1 MALALPPSIQADEK
15 DCNTFVDYTCR
26 NAIEP
31 NQVYRRSP
39 IIHAELAMLS
49 SIKAGGATKAAP
61 YIGVS
66 KLSCLMCSSYIES
79 YSQIVADAISV
90 RGCHGK
96 VYPSWAWPTM
106 NDTHHDERIRSI
118 FLGKMRQGLRQDFE
132 RFTEDEMTRRKSDS
146 SVESMSEGGHGDF
159 KRTEKVEALKEAHNF
174 FYGL

>member
-31 NQVYRRSP
+31 NQVYRHSP

-49 SIKAGGATKAAP
+49 SIKAGGAIKAAP

-79 YSQIVADAISV
+79 YSQTVTDAISV

-96 VYPSWAWPTM
+96 VCPSWAWPTM

-118 FLGKMRQGLRQDFE
+118 FLGKIRQELRRDFE
-132 RFTEDEMTRRKSDS
+132 RFKEDEMTRRKSDS
-146 SVESMSEGGHGDF
+146 SVESMSEGGHDNF
-159 KRTEKVEALKEAHNF
+159 KRTKKVEGFKKVDDFL
-174 FYGL
+174 YGL